1 MKIKRTAGEK
11 IFNVFNYIILAFI
24 GIVSLYPFWYTVSM
38 SFSTLAEA
46 SRDGLH
52 LFPMDTTLA
61 SYKAVFENKDLY
73 TAYGNTILRTVLGTV
88 YSLFMQAGFAYA
100 LSRSNMPN
108 RKFWAFVAV
117 FTMLFNGG
125 TIPTYLNIR
134 NLGLLD
140 SFWVYIL
147 PLGMNVYNMIILRNS
162 FNAIPESLYE
172 SAKLDGAGDIRIFTQ
187 IFLPLSKAA
196 LATVVLWIAVGHW
209 NSYMDNLLYVGDTT
223 KKVLQMYMREI
234 VQDNKTEL
242 ILSGQMDAS
251 ITDYNDETV
260 KSATIVVSMLPI
272 LCVYPFIQKYFVK
285 GVMLGS
291 VKG

>member
-1 MKIKRTAGEK
+1 
-11 IFNVFNYIILAFI
+11 
-24 GIVSLYPFWYTVSM
+24 
-38 SFSTLAEA
+38 
-46 SRDGLH
+46 
-52 LFPMDTTLA
+52 MDTTLA